1 MKLVLNSTTHND
13 CSVEQRE
20 KLSLTD
26 EHIKT
31 MLKAMHENP
40 GISEAAILRTCNR
53 LEFYIYAKK
62 EFDCYGFLS
71 ELIQQV
77 NPQGTDCWKKF
88 SKNMQG
94 IDAVRHLFQVS
105 AGLDSQMLG
114 ENQILSQVKEA
125 YAVSTH
131 YKMSRFVF
139 HKLFHNAFRV
149 GKMVRSLTDINCGA
163 VSISLA
169 AVELAK
175 KELNLQNCC
184 AVIVGAGENAAIA
197 AKYLC
202 KSGLDKLIV
211 INRNIENAQMLCK
224 SLNAGTAVSL
234 QQLNGE
240 IAVADL
246 VICSTASHD
255 FVVSYDKLKDLLEGR
270 DRPLIIIDIA
280 VPRDVEPQVGDIGC
294 VKLYNIDDLDERICS
309 NRKKR
314 ASEVPNANEIV
325 DEYVDKFFKWYDGL
339 KVVPVISNLHQQGF
353 ALAVAEVER
362 YAKDFPACDR
372 AKLEVFAQSLVKK
385 VLHGPVSFL
394 KSSGE
399 DVLTEE
405 QMMALDFIN
414 KMFFPQ
420 GRQS

>member
-1 MKLVLNSTTHND
+1 MKLVLNSTTHNE
-13 CSVEQRE
+13 CPVQQRE

-26 EHIKT
+26 EHVKV
-31 MLKAMHENP
+31 MLKAMHEKP
-40 GISEAAILRTCNR
+40 GINEAAILKTCNR

-62 EFDCYGFLS
+62 EFDCEAFLC
-71 ELIQQV
+71 ELLQQV
-77 NPQGTDCWKKF
+77 NPQGVNCWKKF
-88 SKNMQG
+88 SKNMKDIG
-94 IDAVRHLFQVS
+94 AVRHLFKVS

-139 HKLFHNAFRV
+139 HRLFHNAFRV

-175 KELNLQNCC
+175 KELNLENCC
-184 AVIVGAGENAAIA
+184 AAVVGAGENAELA

-202 KSGLDKLIV
+202 SAGLGRLRV
-211 INRNIENAQMLCK
+211 VNRNIENAQALCE
-224 SLNAGTAVSL
+224 SLNAGTAVDL
-234 QQLNGE
+234 QELKGE

-246 VICSTASHD
+246 VICSTAAQE
-255 FVVSYDKLKDLLEGR
+255 FVVSYDDLKDLLDGR
-270 DRPLIIIDIA
+270 DRPLVIIDVA
-280 VPRDVEPQVGDIGC
+280 VPRDVAPEVGDIDC
-294 VKLYNIDDLDERICS
+294 VKLYNIDDLDERICT
-309 NRKKR
+309 NRQKR
-314 ASEVPNANEIV
+314 VNEVPKANEIV
-325 DEYVDKFFKWYDGL
+325 DEYTDKFFKWHDGL
-339 KVVPVISNLHQQGF
+339 KVVPVISDLHQQGSD
-353 ALAVAEVER
+353 LATAEVER
-362 YAKDFPACDR
+362 YAKDFTTGDR
-372 AKLEVFAQSLVKK
+372 EKLELFAQSLVKK

-399 DVLTEE
+399 DELTEE

-414 KMFFPQ
+414 KMFFSH